1 MSLVS
6 LVSFFQPAADRK
18 IRCRCALDRKKL
30 TKLGNSL
37 LQVGWLG
44 VEALQASDSSD
55 EGAA

>member
-6 LVSFFQPAADRK
+6 FSQPAADRK

-30 TKLGNSL
+30 TKLGNSPL
-37 LQVGWLG
+37 LVGWLG
-44 VEALQASDSSD
+44 VQTLQAAESGD